1 MVRIMRK
8 ILHSDMD
15 ECWLDISGYNSRD
28 PETVAYEI
36 KETMK
41 EELGLTVSVG
51 VSYNKIFAKLGSDM
65 KKPDAVTVI
74 PKDTFREK
82 IWGLPASDLLFV
94 GRATERFLNRFYIRT
109 IGDLANTDPDF
120 LKSHIGVNGIKLWRY
135 ANGLDNS
142 PVMYSDYRPIVKSV
156 GHGTTTVEDLKSNK
170 EVWITILELTQD
182 IGHRLKILGLNCMGI
197 SICIRNEDLMFKEW
211 QRKLNFATQSPFV
224 IAKLAYD
231 LFLQKYVWNKNIR
244 SVSTKGQVDKN
255 DIPMQKQ
262 SCREFAQRQ
271 GWCIVKEFQEKGIS
285 GYKVSAENRDAM
297 IELRKAAERKEFDIL
312 LVFMFDRIGRMD
324 DETPYVV
331 KWFIKHGI
339 RVWSVVEGEQRMD
352 NHVDKL
358 MNYIRFWQANG
369 ESEKTSTRVKTRLS
383 QMVQEGMYTGGN
395 VPYGYKLVKSG
406 QKNKKGK
413 ELMMVVI
420 DEDEDPIIKSI
431 FSMTLREGYG
441 SYQIAKQLN
450 EKGLRTHRGSKFQ
463 ANTIRRILRNKMFC
477 GYLIAG
483 ENESPHLPDLEII
496 SENVFKQVQ
505 FIMDQR
511 SAKDDEKKQIAL
523 RTKGK
528 TQLAGN
534 MYC

>member
-1 MVRIMRK
+1 MT
-8 ILHSDMD
+8 
-15 ECWLDISGYNSRD
+15 
-28 PETVAYEI
+28 ET
-36 KETMK
+36 KMPT
-41 EELGLTVSVG
+41 TC
-51 VSYNKIFAKLGSDM
+51 
-65 KKPDAVTVI
+65 
-74 PKDTFREK
+74 
-82 IWGLPASDLLFV
+82 
-94 GRATERFLNRFYIRT
+94 NR
-109 IGDLANTDPDF
+109 
-120 LKSHIGVNGIKLWRY
+120 
-135 ANGLDNS
+135 
-142 PVMYSDYRPIVKSV
+142 VMALYR
-156 GHGTTTVEDLKSNK
+156 
-170 EVWITILELTQD
+170 
-182 IGHRLKILGLNCMGI
+182 
-197 SICIRNEDLMFKEW
+197 
-211 QRKLNFATQSPFV
+211 
-224 IAKLAYD
+224 
-231 LFLQKYVWNKNIR
+231 
-244 SVSTKGQVDKN
+244 VSTKGQVDKN

-420 DEDEDPIIKSI
+420 DEDEAPIIKSI

-511 SAKDDEKKQIAL
+511 SVKDDEKKQIAL

-528 TQLAGN
+528 TQLSGN
-534 MYC
+534 LYCGHCGRKLIATTHTYYYDRADGTRVKTVKQRYICTNSGRDRGICNGQGAYLAEKVDEVVLEVVRKYLDAIKVTPKSLTMEKQYKTEIADTKKLKKKVEAELEKLKKQSVKLSAEIGKVLIGESNYTSEMLTTSINIINQSIAEKENQIAEIESKLANQQDDIGKLDFYYDEFRSWADEFDLSTNEERKMIICKLIKQIRLYKGYQFEIDFDSDYKRFLEEFTLAS